1 MFCDFSRIAPAKMLF
16 EGFPP
21 SPQDRPHSV
30 TAARPADAE
39 NFSMTK
45 EKLYA
50 NGLSIHIELFPVHLV

>member
-50 NGLSIHIELFPVHLV
+50 NG

>member
-1 MFCDFSRIAPAKMLF
+1 
-16 EGFPP
+16 
-21 SPQDRPHSV
+21 V

-50 NGLSIHIELFPVHLV
+50 NG